1 MYPKALRLAV
11 IRTIEQHGPLVLFD
25 LKQLVLLP
33 TTEKAI
39 KATVENGIRHGWLEK
54 VGSEKRPHC
63 YKWVALYDVAQQP
76 DAAPAEQAPGM
87 AVLSMAL
94 SGWTH

>member
-1 MYPKALRLAV
+1 MHPKELRLAV
-11 IRTIEQHGPLVLFD
+11 IRTIEEHGPLVLFD
-25 LKQLVLLP
+25 LKRLVSLP
-33 TTEKAI
+33 TTGDAI
-39 KATVENGIRHGWLEK
+39 ESTVENGVKHGWLEK

-63 YKWVALYDVAQQP
+63 YKWVTLYDIAHQP

>member
-25 LKQLVLLP
+25 LKRLVALP
-33 TTEKAI
+33 TTDKAI
-39 KATVENGIRHGWLEK
+39 KATVENGIKHGWLEK

-63 YKWVALYDVAQQP
+63 FKWVTLYDVAQQS
-76 DAAPAEQAPGM
+76 DVAPAEPAPGM
-87 AVLSMAL
+87 AVLSTAL